1 MKGLTERI
9 KEKLPNHTIGRYD
22 LLPVLVDREL
32 SDDITEV
39 LSEPYEGIAEVVV
52 APEAIGW
59 ILGEKIGARLNIPMI
74 PPRRGEKLPYN
85 SDELYSVAFMDYQL
99 KRKSLEVAKD
109 ADLRG
114 KKVLIVD
121 ELIETGAQIK
131 AVMAL
136 LEKFGCTVIGI
147 ATIYSIPS
155 VRTLRWKEEGL
166 LTAITEEL

>member
-1 MKGLTERI
+1 
-9 KEKLPNHTIGRYD
+9 
-22 LLPVLVDREL
+22 
-32 SDDITEV
+32 
-39 LSEPYEGIAEVVV
+39 
-52 APEAIGW
+52 
-59 ILGEKIGARLNIPMI
+59 MI
-74 PPRRGEKLPYN
+74 PLRRGEKLPYN